1 MPDRAQR
8 ITCLLP
14 TIDLMRAVYLPGMT
28 IAERW
33 SSYVALT
40 ACAARFKLWG
50 ALSCRKQA

>member
-1 MPDRAQR
+1 
-8 ITCLLP
+8 
-14 TIDLMRAVYLPGMT
+14 MRAVYLPGMT

-50 ALSCRKQA
+50 ALSCQKLA